1 MEIATIDIVVF
12 ITYCVGIISLG
23 LWVSRTKKGVEKTS
37 NDYFLAGNTLTWWAI
52 GSSLI
57 ASNISAEQFI
67 GMSGSGYVVGLGI
80 ATYEWMAAATLIV
93 VGKYFLPVFVKMKI
107 YTMPQFLERRF
118 DTRVRTTLAVFWIL
132 VYVFVNLTS
141 VLYLGALA
149 MQTIVGVPLI
159 YGIIGLA
166 LFSALYSIYGGLMA
180 VAWTD
185 VVQVIVLVF
194 GGILTTYMALDAVGD
209 GQGMWTG
216 LTALYEKAP
225 YKFDMILDPSH
236 PEYINLPGISVLIG
250 GMWIIN
256 LSYWGFNQY
265 IIQRALAARSIG
277 EAQRGVVFA
286 GFLKMLM
293 PFIVVIPGIAAYVLQ
308 ADIAKSDEAYPW
320 LLSSFVTPGFRGLA
334 FAALIAAIVS
344 SLSSMVNSV
353 ATIFTVDIY
362 KQFINKQA
370 IDSNLVLT
378 GRVVSSAALFIAV
391 LVAPQ
396 LVNVGQ
402 AFQFIQKY
410 TGLVSPGIFAIFV
423 FGMFWKK
430 TTSNAALWAAIVTI
444 PLGLLIEFL
453 FPGTPFIDRMGYVF
467 LSLVL
472 IIVAISI
479 LESKGKDNPRAIE
492 IHKSMFHTGTAFN
505 VSAIVIFALIAV
517 LYTLFW

>member
-1 MEIATIDIVVF
+1 MNLATIDIVVF
-12 ITYCVGIISLG
+12 ITYCLGIISLG

-37 NDYFLAGNTLTWWAI
+37 NDYFLAGNTLTWWAV

-67 GMSGSGYVVGLGI
+67 GMSGSGYAIGLGI

-93 VGKYFLPVFVKMKI
+93 VGKFFLPIFLKLKI
-107 YTMPQFLERRF
+107 YTMPQFLEMRF

-132 VYVFVNLTS
+132 VYIFVNLTS

-149 MQTIVGVPLI
+149 MQTIIGIPLI

-166 LFSALYSIYGGLMA
+166 VFSALYSIYGGLMA

-185 VVQVIVLVF
+185 VVQVVVLVF

-209 GQGMWTG
+209 GQGMLAG
-216 LTALYEKAP
+216 LTRLYEQAP
-225 YKFDMILDPSH
+225 YKFDMILDQDN
-236 PEYINLPGISVLIG
+236 PEYMNLPGISVLIG
-250 GMWIIN
+250 GMWIVN

-265 IIQRALAARSIG
+265 IVQRALAAKSLG

-308 ADIAKSDEAYPW
+308 ADIAKPDEAYPW
-320 LLSSFVTPGFRGLA
+320 LLASFVSPGFRGLA

-362 KQFINKQA
+362 KQFLNKKA
-370 IDSNLVLT
+370 LDANLVLT
-378 GRVVSSAALFIAV
+378 GRVVSGAALFIAV
-391 LVAPQ
+391 LVAPM
-396 LVNVGQ
+396 LVTLDQ
-402 AFQFIQKY
+402 AFQFIQEF
-410 TGLVSPGIFAIFV
+410 TGFVSPGVFAIFV

-430 TTSNAALWAAIVTI
+430 ATSNAALWAAIVTV
-444 PLGLLIEFL
+444 PLGFLIAHL
-453 FPGTPFIDRMGYVF
+453 FPGIPFIDRMGIVF
-467 LSLVL
+467 LVLCVVIVVISLL
-472 IIVAISI
+472 ERRGQNDPKAI
-479 LESKGKDNPRAIE
+479 DVQ
-492 IHKSMFHTGTAFN
+492 KSMFYTGPAFN
-505 VSAIVIFALIAV
+505 ISSIVIVVMLVV